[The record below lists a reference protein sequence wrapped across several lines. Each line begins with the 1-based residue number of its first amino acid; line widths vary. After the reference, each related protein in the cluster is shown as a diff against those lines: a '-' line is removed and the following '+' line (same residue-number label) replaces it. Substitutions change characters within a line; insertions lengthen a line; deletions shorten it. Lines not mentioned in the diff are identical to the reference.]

1 MQKFITPDEQQEPRP
16 YRVRVSRLKTSRGVP
31 SPQLIENLMAYA
43 LALRVVKTKRLGNLY
58 ILMN

>member
-16 YRVRVSRLKTSRGVP
+16 YRLRVFKLKTSRCVP

-43 LALRVVKTKRLGNLY
+43 LALRVIKTKRLGDLY